1 MRFLARPAK
10 GNRAEELLNEHLAS
24 VAQRAKR
31 NVLSSAIPDREE
43 LAELAWLCGL
53 THDFGKY
60 TTYFQE
66 KLPPLEKKPPKK
78 AYSHHAFI
86 SALLGAFVAGSRYP
100 DDPGAALLVYL
111 AIHRHHG
118 HLITPSE
125 ILPRE
130 DRLRDA
136 PLFNL
141 NLLPSG
147 LRKELVGV
155 EAQLQNIR
163 GAHGQQI
170 VSEMKELGVPE
181 VEEFL
186 GQSAWWSILP
196 EIRSNYRSFLAEDDP
211 VATRRYWRML
221 LLFSAL
227 IDADKHISAG
237 ADALEEMIR
246 VSIPSALVEEHIRKL
261 KEKANPPSSPT
272 ARRLAEVRDEI
283 HEESTQIIESR
294 QLEELY
300 PALLSLTAPTGAGK
314 TLTALDTALKLRER
328 INDEF
333 RHLPRIIYALP
344 FVNII
349 EQNAS
354 VIEEVLGQEQ
364 DFKRNPS
371 RYLLKSH
378 HLAPPGFKE
387 DEDVETERKLLF
399 ADGWES
405 EIVVSTFVALFESL
419 VTNRNRAL
427 KKLHNIAG
435 SIVVLDEIQ
444 SVPYEQWELVR
455 HVLTTLTEHLGC
467 TVIQMTAT
475 RPRILRTANEIL
487 SAPERNFSGLSRTRI
502 LPHPEVS
509 TLEQLAQFIEEIHT
523 PERSLLVVLN
533 TIKSSVELYGMMK
546 ARLGLN
552 PYREYGKDP
561 GEASIF
567 YLSTNITPWQRS
579 RRVKLL
585 GQCMSRGGKPL
596 VISTQVIEAG
606 VDLDFDE
613 VVRDQGPLDSIVQV
627 AGRCNRG
634 GRKPEP
640 GSVHVVF
647 LEDDKGRGMAEM
659 VYGRIL
665 LPISRQVLRTSSIE
679 EPDLYARVEQY
690 FAEVEDRKSDDFS
703 IEFIRTIKE
712 FEFHRWEGDNTT
724 ISRYRHIQEE
734 GETKPVLVEINEEA
748 VRTIERL
755 ERLYQQGKAGRSA
768 FQEAYRAT
776 APFTITPTS
785 RRIEKNPPPK
795 HPNIPEHSYIT
806 RTEVQSEHPAFYSP
820 ETGFKWESEAVLL

>member
-10 GNRAEELLNEHLAS
+10 GDRAEELLNEHLTS

-31 NVLSSAIPDREE
+31 NVLSSAILDREE

-66 KLPPLEKKPPKK
+66 KLPPLEKKPPKE

-86 SALLGAFVAGSRYP
+86 SALLGAFVAESRYP
-100 DDPGAALLVYL
+100 DDPETALLVYL

-130 DRLRDA
+130 KHLKDA
-136 PLFNL
+136 PRFNS
-141 NLLPSG
+141 LPSG
-147 LRKELVGV
+147 LRKELAGV

-163 GAHGQQI
+163 GAYRRQI
-170 VSEMKELGVPE
+170 MSEMEKLGIPE

-196 EIRSNYRSFLAEDDP
+196 EIRSSYRSLLAEDDSI
-211 VATRRYWRML
+211 ATRRYWRML

-246 VSIPSALVEEHIRKL
+246 VPIPSALVEKHVRKL
-261 KEKANPPSSPT
+261 KEKATPPSSPT

-283 HEESTQIIESR
+283 HEESTQSIESR
-294 QLEELY
+294 PLEELY
-300 PALLSLTAPTGAGK
+300 PAVLSLTAPTGAGK
-314 TLTALDTALKLRER
+314 TLTALDTALRLRER
-328 INDEF
+328 VNDEF
-333 RHLPRIIYALP
+333 GHLPRIIYALP

-378 HLAPPGFKE
+378 HLAPPGFQE

-435 SIVVLDEIQ
+435 SIAVLDEIQ

-475 RPRILRTANEIL
+475 RPRILPAASEIL
-487 SAPERNFSGLSRTRI
+487 TNPERNFSGLSRTRI
-502 LPHPEVS
+502 VPHSEVT
-509 TLEQLAQFIEEIHT
+509 TLEELAQFIEEIYT

-533 TIKSSVELYGMMK
+533 TIKSSIELYGMVK
-546 ARLGLN
+546 EQLGLS
-552 PYREYGKDP
+552 PYREYGRDP

-579 RRVKLL
+579 RRVRLL
-585 GQCMSRGGKPL
+585 GRCMRRGGRPL
-596 VISTQVIEAG
+596 VISTQVVEAG

-634 GRKPEP
+634 GRSPEP
-640 GSVHVVF
+640 GLIHVVF
-647 LEDDKGRGMAEM
+647 LEDDNGKVMAEM

-665 LPISRQVLRTSSIE
+665 PPISRRVLRTPIE
-679 EPDLYARVEQY
+679 EPDLYAIVEQY
-690 FAEVEDRKSDDFS
+690 FAKVEDRKSDDFS
-703 IEFIRTIKE
+703 IEFIRAIKE
-712 FEFHRWEGDNTT
+712 LEFHRWEGDNTT

-734 GETKPVLVEINEEA
+734 GETKPVLVEINGEA
-748 VRTIERL
+748 VQAIERL
-755 ERLYQQGKAGRSA
+755 QRLYQEGKAGRSA

-776 APFTITPTS
+776 APFIITPTS

-806 RTEVQSEHPAFYSP
+806 HAEVQSEHPAFYNP

>member
-10 GNRAEELLNEHLAS
+10 GDRAEELLNEHLAS

-31 NVLSSAIPDREE
+31 NVVSSAILDREE

-66 KLPPLEKKPPKK
+66 KLPPLEKNPPKK
-78 AYSHHAFI
+78 AYSHHAFV
-86 SALLGAFVAGSRYP
+86 SALLGACVARSRYP
-100 DDPGAALLVYL
+100 DDPEAALLVYL

-130 DRLRDA
+130 KHLRDA
-136 PLFNL
+136 PRFNS
-141 NLLPSG
+141 NSLPSG
-147 LRKELVGV
+147 LRRELVGV

-163 GAHGQQI
+163 GAHQRQI

-181 VEEFL
+181 IEEFL
-186 GQSAWWSILP
+186 EQSAWWSILP
-196 EIRSNYRSFLAEDDP
+196 EIRSSYRSFLAEDDP

-221 LLFSAL
+221 LLFCAL

-237 ADALEEMIR
+237 ADALEDMPRAQIA
-246 VSIPSALVEEHIRKL
+246 SALVEKHVRKV
-261 KEKANPPSSPT
+261 KEKATPPSSPT
-272 ARRLAEVRDEI
+272 AQRLAEIRDEI
-283 HEESTQIIESR
+283 HEESARNIESTP
-294 QLEELY
+294 LEELY
-300 PALLSLTAPTGAGK
+300 PAVLSLTAPTGAGK
-314 TLTALDTALKLRER
+314 TLTALDTALRLRER
-328 INDEF
+328 VNDDLG
-333 RHLPRIIYALP
+333 HLPRIIYTLP

-354 VIEEVLGQEQ
+354 VIEEVLSQKP

-378 HLAPPGFKE
+378 HLAPPGFQE
-387 DEDVETERKLLF
+387 DEDVSIERKLLF

-405 EIVVSTFVALFESL
+405 EIVVSTFVSGFESL

-444 SVPYEQWELVR
+444 SVPYEQWELIR

-487 SAPERNFSGLSRTRI
+487 TAPERNFSGLSRTRI
-502 LPHPEVS
+502 VPHPKVT
-509 TLEQLAQFIEEIHT
+509 TLEELAQFIEEIHT

-533 TIKSSVELYGMMK
+533 TIKSSVELYGMLK
-546 ARLGLN
+546 ERLGLS
-552 PYREYGKDP
+552 PYREYGRDP

-579 RRVKLL
+579 RRVRLL
-585 GQCMSRGGKPL
+585 GQCMRRGGKPL
-596 VISTQVIEAG
+596 VISTQVVEAG

-634 GRKPEP
+634 GGSPEP
-640 GSVHVVF
+640 GLIHMVF
-647 LEDDKGRGMAEM
+647 LEDDNGRGMAEM
-659 VYGRIL
+659 VYGRVL
-665 LPISRQVLRTSSIE
+665 PPISRRVLRTQIE
-679 EPDLYARVEQY
+679 EPDLYGIVEQY
-690 FAEVEDRKSDDFS
+690 FADVEDRKCDDYS
-703 IEFIRTIKE
+703 LGFIRAIKDL
-712 FEFHRWEGDNTT
+712 EFHRWEGDNIT

-734 GETKPVLVEINEEA
+734 GETRPVLVEINEEA
-748 VRTIERL
+748 VRAIERL
-755 ERLYQQGKAGRSA
+755 ERLYQEGKAVRRA
-768 FQEAYRAT
+768 FQEAFRAT

-785 RRIEKNPPPK
+785 RRIEKNPPPN
-795 HPNIPEHSYIT
+795 HSNIPEHFHIT
-806 RTEVQSEHPAFYSP
+806 RAEVQSEHPAFYNP